1 MVHLMAWR
9 LVQLPLILLVV
20 FLGTFSL
27 VWMIPGSPL
36 DQEDRQVDE
45 KIRQAKLRQ
54 YHLHDPWSFLSNY
67 AKNLLRGD
75 LGPSLKHRDQRVNDI
90 LGAGLPVSVSL
101 GFLGLG
107 LALLIGLGA
116 GLIGAAWPGSWLDQG
131 SLIVSLL
138 GISLPSFVTG
148 TLLLVVFAGGLGWFD
163 IGRWGRAQD
172 MVLPALALS
181 AAPAAY
187 IARLTRLGMADV
199 MSSDYVRTARAKGV
213 AERWVLFKHA
223 LKVAFL
229 PVLSFLGP
237 AAATTLTGSF
247 VVEQIFNVPG
257 LGEHFVNAARSKDYY
272 VILGVVLVYATMLIV
287 FNLIVDLAYAWLDP
301 RIDLSNA

>member
-1 MVHLMAWR
+1 MAWR